1 MLDILGPQGEI
12 WTRRPGGEA
21 EGHGRGIKRTIE
33 SLDVFLSHLNPFEK
47 LVMGI
52 KFK

>member
-1 MLDILGPQGEI
+1 MWSIVLIIIQGFLMI
-12 WTRRPGGEA
+12 FKR
-21 EGHGRGIKRTIE
+21 HIKRTIE
-33 SLDVFLSHLNPFEK
+33 SLDVFLSHLKPFGK

>member
-1 MLDILGPQGEI
+1 MWSIVLI
-12 WTRRPGGEA
+12 
-21 EGHGRGIKRTIE
+21 EGFLTIFKRHIKRTIE